1 MIALLEGISIK
12 YSNRYTYR
20 DIYFSTLEAKSVD
33 DRVILK
39 FKSRPPI
46 SLKQKY
52 INTAMPPLSC
62 DSLYPLNLKV
72 EYEGE
77 EVKPLDDL

>member
-1 MIALLEGISIK
+1 MITLLEGISIK

-20 DIYFSTLEAKSVD
+20 DIYFSTLKAKSVD
-33 DRVILK
+33 DKVILK
-39 FKSRPPI
+39 SKCRPSI

-62 DSLYPLNLKV
+62 DSLYPLNRKV
-72 EYEGE
+72 EYEGK
-77 EVKPLDDL
+77 EVTPLYDL